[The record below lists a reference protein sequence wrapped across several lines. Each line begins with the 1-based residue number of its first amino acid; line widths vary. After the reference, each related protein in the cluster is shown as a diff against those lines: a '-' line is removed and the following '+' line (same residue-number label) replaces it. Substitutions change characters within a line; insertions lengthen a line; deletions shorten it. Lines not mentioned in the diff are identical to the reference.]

1 MILSSL
7 NIGIMKQKI
16 KAGLPISSHNGNG
29 NKNESALE
37 KLFTN
42 QLKDILYAE
51 QLLLKV
57 LTELKEAS
65 TTEELEDTFDDHR
78 MQTERHIKRLEKIF
92 RMMDK
97 PAEGKKCEAMEG
109 LVREAKTFINETK
122 QGSMTRDAAIII
134 AAQKIEHYEIAS
146 YGGLI
151 QLAITLGMIR
161 AADLLDKTLA
171 EEEEVDQ
178 VLSEIAEDYINI
190 EAGQEEI
197 ETSRSLSSFY

>member
-1 MILSSL
+1 
-7 NIGIMKQKI
+7 MKQKI

>member
-1 MILSSL
+1 
-7 NIGIMKQKI
+7 MKQKI

-146 YGGLI
+146 YGGLV

>member
-1 MILSSL
+1 
-7 NIGIMKQKI
+7 MKQKI

-92 RMMDK
+92 RMIDK

-146 YGGLI
+146 YGGLV

-178 VLSEIAEDYINI
+178 LLSEIAEDYINI
-190 EAGQEEI
+190 EAGQEET
-197 ETSRSLSSFY
+197 EPSRSIPSFY